1 MALLYRNITGS
12 TGVNVQLLSA
22 NSAGSNVRSISISN
36 THATDEGTVS
46 IFLQDNKSTASS
58 IDNTF
63 YLIKYVKVP
72 AGATLLLDNA
82 NMLSY
87 DVSRYSLNAS
97 VGTGDT
103 FTIKIS

>member
-36 THATDEGTVS
+36 THATNAGTIS
-46 IFLQDNKSTASS
+46 IFLQDKSR
-58 IDNTF
+58 DNTF
-63 YLIKYVKVP
+63 YFIKSVQVP
-72 AGATLLLDNA
+72 VGTALLLDNA
-82 NMLSY
+82 NMLRY
-87 DVSRYSLNAS
+87 DVSKYSLNAS
-97 VGTGDT
+97 VGSSDT

>member
-36 THATDEGTVS
+36 TNSSAGTIS
-46 IFLQDNKSTASS
+46 IFLQDNKTTGSS

-63 YLIKYVKVP
+63 YLIKNISIPVGV
-72 AGATLLLDNA
+72 TLLLDDA
-82 NMLSY
+82 NMLRY
-87 DVSRYSLNAS
+87 DVSRYSLNAT
-97 VGTGDT
+97 VGSSDT

>member
-22 NSAGSNVRSISISN
+22 NSAGSNVRSISN

-72 AGATLLLDNA
+72 VGATLLLDNA

>member
-36 THATDEGTVS
+36 THATDAGTIS

-63 YLIKYVKVP
+63 YLIKSVQVP
-72 AGATLLLDNA
+72 VGTALLLDNA
-82 NMLSY
+82 NMLRY
-87 DVSRYSLNAS
+87 DVSKYSLNAT
-97 VGTGDT
+97 VGSSDT
-103 FTIKIS
+103 FSIKIS

>member
-36 THATDEGTVS
+36 TNSSAGTVS
-46 IFLQDNKSTASS
+46 IFLQDNKTTGSS

-63 YLIKYVKVP
+63 YLIKNISIPVGV
-72 AGATLLLDNA
+72 TLLLDDA
-82 NMLSY
+82 NMLRY
-87 DVSRYSLNAS
+87 DVSKYSLNAT
-97 VGTGDT
+97 VGSSDT